1 MRRWGGRVDTDGGE
15 TEGVLCSIVM
25 WSIVEYCPVEYCGV
39 LSYLTAVILPRQE
52 PPPDAGAR
60 PNPSLPPL

>member
-25 WSIVEYCPVEYCGV
+25 WSIVEYCGV